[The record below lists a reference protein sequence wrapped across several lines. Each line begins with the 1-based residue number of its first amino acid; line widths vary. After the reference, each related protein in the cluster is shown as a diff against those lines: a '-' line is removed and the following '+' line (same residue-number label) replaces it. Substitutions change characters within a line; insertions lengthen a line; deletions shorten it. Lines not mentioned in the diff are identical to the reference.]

1 MASFGKIQGSVASF
15 TNENTAA
22 LISVNLDFSLFRC
35 QANPEYAPIGTA
47 LTIER
52 RKEAEDGQTHRIA
65 CTLGFLFQEMLTD
78 TSALLQAYGRRA
90 TDILEQPNINP
101 RGTTNDGP
109 FKKFVGADCTSIWAA
124 ATSSDSSIAIHLLAC
139 LLARAF
145 DAKTATSI
153 WVEIVKGRQ
162 QQIEQLLRD
171 SKMVHPNTYA
181 ASRQAIGRSDLANWD
196 ASVRAWLRRADES
209 KAWERHQLA
218 LIADNLN
225 LPFTS
230 MGTTYNKVIASWMKS
245 MKVIDDL
252 LRNLPQQANDRAVL
266 LALSSWHLYP
276 NLLVFQNTATKVD
289 LKDPLF
295 SSSSILSLGL
305 EYNSHKSVANT
316 QWSLALSHLRYYGD
330 PVMVQSNADVARVT
344 MSQFWYVALGVLLRT
359 WEIRMSETSE
369 AIEWLAALGKLLSS
383 FSISTTPEL
392 SWVLSFCTA
401 AQRLLDS
408 DENGRSIGMQL
419 VKFGSRRGCRLFAD
433 NPGDHLPY
441 LGLRDPDV
449 LEALEVKD
457 VISKGFRYLRSIVTK
472 HGVDATKVLL
482 SFKRKIGQETFFEW
496 ATVQPPPADRL
507 VQDARP
513 SRQCRWIYFNTLK
526 GLTRDY
532 REKLEARRKSIL
544 ALGEDCE
551 IIWDIS
557 DAPQFAEKRANYMFW
572 QARTVSMDSS
582 EILKHKIRYYQFA
595 ADIKY
600 DHAHEYGIW
609 QRGQA
614 GDWRFTPTNT
624 TSMEKSRA
632 FLQREELRDTIFQY
646 VRASANP
653 FKPRVLREQTMEE
666 TPELNKMHHEFPSFE
681 QHERTLLIHKHQPS
695 ATWISSVVILQ
706 IATLIYD
713 QLPGATISLR
723 LVELQLGRSRW
734 LPEAFGMFLDT
745 EGHEH
750 GDALSWL
757 LHMTR
762 AQAFGCI
769 AMFESG
775 RLNIATEH
783 LADVVALCTED
794 SIFVSEI
801 MLRDPSNSSEQG
813 PRIRHM
819 VGSIGQPGLVLLV
832 SPLDP
837 RVRRR
842 TYDPTVVE
850 HKTYDGNRINSFTGV
865 SIHLSFTE
873 WKMPLDWENTGEIDQ
888 EVFLLESVVSVMHH
902 GQWVGDID
910 VLGLEKTGLDIFETD
925 CTGDCRGK
933 HEELPP
939 ELISIDNWEELLDP
953 PPAVGV
959 FRAKS
964 NWVARLAVAS
974 ILIQQGNEHSALI
987 IGPRGICWNC
997 LFSHYSDPEPHIPQI
1012 IID

>member
-35 QANPEYAPIGTA
+35 QAKPEYAPIGTA

-65 CTLGFLFQEMLTD
+65 CTLGFLFQEMLTG

-162 QQIEQLLRD
+162 QQIEQLLTD
-171 SKMVHPNTYA
+171 NKMVHPNTYA
-181 ASRQAIGRSDLANWD
+181 ASRQAIGRSDLASWD
-196 ASVRAWLRRADES
+196 ASARAWLRRADES

-330 PVMVQSNADVARVT
+330 PVMVKSNVDVARVT
-344 MSQFWYVALGVLLRT
+344 MSQFWYVAVGILLRT

-383 FSISTTPEL
+383 FSSRNAPEL
-392 SWVLSFCTA
+392 SWVLSFSTA
-401 AQRLLDS
+401 AKRLLDS
-408 DENGRSIGMQL
+408 DENDLSMGMQL
-419 VKFGSRRGCRLFAD
+419 VKFGSRRGSRLFAD

-449 LEALEVKD
+449 LESLQVKD
-457 VISKGFRYLRSIVTK
+457 VISKGFRYLRGIVTK
-472 HGVDATKVLL
+472 HEADARKVLL

-496 ATVQPPPADRL
+496 ATVQPPPVHRL
-507 VQDARP
+507 GQDAKT
-513 SRQCRWIYFNTLK
+513 SRQCRWIYFNTLRE
-526 GLTRDY
+526 LTRDD
-532 REKLEARRKSIL
+532 REKLAARRQSIL

-557 DAPQFAEKRANYMFW
+557 DAPQFAGRANYMFW
-572 QARTVSMDSS
+572 QPVPVGMIPS
-582 EILKHKIRYYQFA
+582 EEVRHKIRYYQFA

-609 QRGQA
+609 QREGQA
-614 GDWRFTPTNT
+614 GNWRFTPTNT
-624 TSMEKSRA
+624 TSLKESRA
-632 FLQREELRDTIFQY
+632 FLEREELQDTIFEY
-646 VRASANP
+646 
-653 FKPRVLREQTMEE
+653 
-666 TPELNKMHHEFPSFE
+666 
-681 QHERTLLIHKHQPS
+681 RTLLIHKHQPS
-695 ATWISSVVILQ
+695 ATWISSVMILQ

-713 QLPGATISLR
+713 QLPGATIPLR
-723 LVELQLGRSRW
+723 LVELQLSRSRW
-734 LPEAFGMFLDT
+734 LPKGLSMFLDT

-750 GDALSWL
+750 DDALSWL
-757 LHMTR
+757 LQMTR

-775 RLNIATEH
+775 RFNIATEH
-783 LADVVALCTED
+783 LTDVVALCTED

-801 MLRDPSNSSEQG
+801 MLQDPSNSSEQS

-832 SPLDP
+832 SPLNP
-837 RVRRR
+837 R
-842 TYDPTVVE
+842 
-850 HKTYDGNRINSFTGV
+850 
-865 SIHLSFTE
+865 
-873 WKMPLDWENTGEIDQ
+873 MPLDWENTGEIDQ
-888 EVFLLESVVSVMHH
+888 EVFLLESVVSVMHN

-910 VLGLEKTGLDIFETD
+910 VLGLEKAGLDIFETD
-925 CTGDCRGK
+925 CTGDCRKK
-933 HEELPP
+933 HEEPTP

-953 PPAVGV
+953 PPTVGV
-959 FRAKS
+959 FRANS

-974 ILIQQGNEHSALI
+974 ILIRQGNEHSALI
-987 IGPRGICWNC
+987 IGPLGICWNC
-997 LFSHYSDPEPHIPQI
+997 LFSHYSYPHPHIPQI
-1012 IID
+1012 IVD